1 MSTVDIPDLAR
12 TICRSDNVVF
22 LTGAGLSVAS
32 GLAPYRKSKD
42 AVWSRFITDWGT
54 IEKFHQDPAQWW
66 REFWIKAHGDLGK
79 LDVKPNPGH
88 DAITQI
94 IKRNPAHLVITQ
106 NIDGLHRASGVPEE
120 QLVEI
125 HGRHDRFVCTD
136 NSCEGFLNAVPS
148 VDLSMLDRG
157 EVPRC
162 TTCHAPLR
170 PNVLLFDEMYYSHPT
185 YNMRK
190 ARNHLNDAELIIFVG
205 TSFSVG
211 ITDYAVRAGEYAK
224 ARLININI
232 EPINNFGF
240 ENILGPSEETLPK
253 LADEVSRRAGARPPP
268 SVTS

>member
-12 TICRSDNVVF
+12 AISRSDDVVF

-42 AVWSRFITDWGT
+42 AVWSRFIMEWGT
-54 IEKFHQDPAQWW
+54 IEKFHDDPAQWW

-79 LDVKPNPGH
+79 VDVKPNAGH

-94 IKRNPAHLVITQ
+94 VKANPEHLVITQ

-125 HGRHDRFVCTD
+125 HGRYDRFVCTSS
-136 NSCEGFLNAVPS
+136 SCEGVLNAVPS
-148 VDLSMLDRG
+148 VDLSILDRG
-157 EVPRC
+157 DIPRC
-162 TTCHAPLR
+162 AKCNAPLR
-170 PNVLLFDEMYYSHPT
+170 PNVLLFDEMYDSHPT

-190 ARNHLNDAELIIFVG
+190 ARKHLNDAEVIIFVG

-224 ARLININI
+224 ARLVNVNV
-232 EPINNFGF
+232 EPIEDYRF

-253 LADEVSRRAGARPPP
+253 LAAEVARPPL